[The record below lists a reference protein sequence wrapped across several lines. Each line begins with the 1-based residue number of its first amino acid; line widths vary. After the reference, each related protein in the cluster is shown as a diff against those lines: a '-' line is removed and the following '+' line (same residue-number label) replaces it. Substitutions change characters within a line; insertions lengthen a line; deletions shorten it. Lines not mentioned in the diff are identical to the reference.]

1 MPQRVIVVGAG
12 IVGLATAYRLVTA
25 RPGVRV
31 IVIEKESSVAA
42 HQTGNNSGV
51 IHSGIYY
58 RPGSLKARL
67 CVQGSR
73 ELVDFCRAH
82 EVPHRICGKIVLATS
97 AEELPGLEEIARRG
111 RENGL
116 EGLRMLEAGQIASVE
131 PNARGI
137 RALWVPQ
144 TGIVDYTQVAERLAD
159 EIRQRGSEVRL
170 GEKVVGIEIR
180 PRGEVVV
187 RTDRE
192 ELATDRVVT
201 CAGLHSDRVAR
212 MTDREVAI
220 RIVPFR
226 GEYYKVRHERVDIVR
241 GLIYPV
247 PDARFPFLGVHFTRM
262 IDGGLEAGP
271 NAVLAFKREGY
282 RKSDFDL
289 TDMWETLTWP
299 GFHAVARKYWKTGM
313 GEYYRSFSKRAFT
326 KALQRMLPE
335 VREDDLMPGGAG
347 VRAQAS
353 ERTGALMDDFAFV
366 EHGPVLHVCNAPS
379 PAATASLAI
388 GEVIARRV
396 AGQSS

>member
-1 MPQRVIVVGAG
+1 MQRRIVVVGAG
-12 IVGLATAYRLVTA
+12 IVGLATAYRLVTL

-31 IVIEKESSVAA
+31 TVIEKERSVAV

-58 RPGSLKARL
+58 QPGSLKARL
-67 CVQGSR
+67 CVQGSHD
-73 ELVDFCRAH
+73 LVEFCRAH

-97 AEELPGLEEIARRG
+97 TDEIPGLEEIARRG

-116 EGLRMLEAGQIASVE
+116 EGLRMLEGREIASVE
-131 PNARGI
+131 PNARGL

-144 TGIVDYTQVAERLAD
+144 TGIVNYTMVAERLAD
-159 EIRQRGSEVRL
+159 EIRNKGSDVRL
-170 GEKVVGIEIR
+170 GERVCAIEVRERDGVI
-180 PRGEVVV
+180 V
-187 RTDRE
+187 RTDLE
-192 ELATDRVVT
+192 EIAADRVVT

-212 MTDREVAI
+212 MTDRDVPI

-226 GEYYKVRHERVDIVR
+226 GEYYQVRPERVEIVR

-247 PDARFPFLGVHFTRM
+247 PDPRFPFLGVHFTRM
-262 IDGGLEAGP
+262 IDGALEAGP

-282 RKSDFDL
+282 RRTDIDWA
-289 TDMWETLTWP
+289 DMWETVTWP
-299 GFHAVARKYWKTGM
+299 GFHAVAKKYWKTGL

-326 KALQRMLPE
+326 RALQRMVPD
-335 VREDDLMPGGAG
+335 VREDDLLPGGAG

-388 GEVIARRV
+388 ADVIVRRV
-396 AGQSS
+396 AGD